1 MQKDED
7 LESLRENIIHGLR
20 MQGWPKADAE
30 DEAMTVFAESSTRTA
45 LLRALAGGE

>member
-30 DEAMTVFAESSTRTA
+30 DEAHDRIRRIVNKN
-45 LLRALAGGE
+45 RASPRAGRG